1 MRWQCTLLQ
10 RWLPEYPDGDLP
22 AFQKRWL
29 KAHMER
35 CAACRREWAG
45 LRETV
50 SAFEA
55 TPVADPGPEF
65 WTQFSRELHVKLAQ
79 AAQANPADPAPT
91 PIRRFN
97 LPYLLGAP
105 VLAVLLLSVAIYYT
119 GSGNPVQDQ
128 NLARQS
134 AAPTVAAVPQT
145 PASKP
150 PSAMALAPTVGMGQI
165 APVALEEGVALP
177 TEEVDISGWDLDSE
191 LAGMS
196 DHEKELFLKKLH
208 QRAKDGSCI
217 ETFFWFSWA

>member
-1 MRWQCTLLQ
+1 MRWECALLQ

-22 AFQKRWL
+22 ALPKRWL
-29 KAHMER
+29 KAHMAR
-35 CAACRREWAG
+35 CAACRRDWAG

-50 SAFEA
+50 SAIEA

-91 PIRRFN
+91 SIRRFN

-105 VLAVLLLSVAIYYT
+105 VLAVLLLWVAVYYT
-119 GSGNPVQDQ
+119 GSGSPGPDQ

-134 AAPTVAAVPQT
+134 APPTVAAVPQT
-145 PASKP
+145 PAIKP
-150 PSAMALAPTVGMGQI
+150 PASVAAAPARGMEQFV
-165 APVALEEGVALP
+165 PVALEEGGSLP

-196 DHEKELFLKKLH
+196 DHERELFLKKLH
-208 QRAKDGSCI
+208 QRAKDGSCG
-217 ETFFWFSWA
+217 ETFSWFSWA